1 MTAAPVLD
9 VRHLRAG
16 FVQRTGATAVVRD
29 VSFRVERGDKVA
41 IVGESGCGKSTLA
54 LALLGL
60 LDPPG
65 RVAGGEVVLNGRS
78 IAALGERALCA
89 VRNAEIA
96 LIVQDPMAALDPV
109 KTIGS
114 QIVDTIRRH
123 QPGVDRR
130 TARRRAVEL
139 LREVEVPAAER
150 RLDDHPHQYSGGMR
164 QRVMIAIA
172 LANDPDIVV
181 ADEPTTALDVTTQAQ
196 VLGLLDRLVGERN
209 AAIVLITHN
218 LALVSA
224 FCDRVL
230 VMYAGRIV
238 EQGDV
243 DAVFARPLHP
253 YTEALLAAIPRPSG
267 QARERLPAIPGFPP
281 DPGALPAGCA
291 FEPRC
296 PAGNGREEC
305 VTRAPAARVFACG
318 AGERMAECHLAAD
331 RRGGRASR
339 GGRTG

>member
-1 MTAAPVLD
+1 MTAEPLLD
-9 VRHLRAG
+9 VRHLRAE
-16 FVQRTGATAVVRD
+16 FVHRTGATAVVRD
-29 VSFRVERGDKVA
+29 VSFRVDRGEKVA

-54 LALLGL
+54 LGLLGL

-65 RVAGGEVVLNGRS
+65 RIAGGDVVLNGRS
-78 IAALGERALCA
+78 IATLGDRALGR

-96 LIVQDPMAALDPV
+96 LIFQDPMAALDPV
-109 KTIGS
+109 MTIGS

-123 QPGVDRR
+123 QPGVNRR

-150 RLDDHPHQYSGGMR
+150 RLDDYPHQYSGGMR

-172 LANDPDIVV
+172 LANDPDILI

-196 VLGLLDRLVGERN
+196 VLDLLDRLVGERG

-218 LALVSA
+218 LGLVAA

-238 EQGDV
+238 EQGEV
-243 DAVFARPLHP
+243 DAIFARPLHP
-253 YTEALLAAIPRPSG
+253 YTEALLGAMPRAADVGRD
-267 QARERLPAIPGFPP
+267 RLPSIPGVPP
-281 DPGALPAGCA
+281 DPGELPAGCA

-296 PAGNGREEC
+296 PVGHGRAAC
-305 VTRAPAARVFACG
+305 ITRAPEPVVFESGARTV
-318 AGERMAECHLAAD
+318 MAECHLAGERSD
-331 RRGGRASR
+331 RRPDARGRD
-339 GGRTG
+339 G

>member
-1 MTAAPVLD
+1 MTAQPVLD
-9 VRHLRAG
+9 VRNLRAG
-16 FVQRTGATAVVRD
+16 FVHPTGATDVVRD
-29 VSFRVERGDKVA
+29 VSFRVERGEKVA

-65 RVAGGEVVLNGRS
+65 RIAGGDVVLNGRS
-78 IAALGERALCA
+78 IATLGERALCR

-96 LIVQDPMAALDPV
+96 LIFQDPMAALDPV
-109 KTIGS
+109 MTIGG
-114 QIVDTIRRH
+114 QIADTIRRH
-123 QPGVDRR
+123 QPEVDRR

-150 RLDDHPHQYSGGMR
+150 RLDDYPHQYSGGMR

-172 LANDPDIVV
+172 LANDPDIIV

-196 VLGLLDRLVGERN
+196 VLDLLDRLVSERG

-218 LALVSA
+218 LGLVAA

-243 DAVFARPLHP
+243 DSIFRRPLHP
-253 YTEALLAAIPRPSG
+253 YTEALLGAIPRASG
-267 QARERLPAIPGFPP
+267 PDRDRLPSIPGFPP

-296 PAGNGREEC
+296 PAGHGRDAC
-305 VTRAPAARVFACG
+305 VTRAPAPQVFSRGAREF
-318 AGERMAECHLAAD
+318 MAECHLAAD
-331 RRGGRASR
+331 RSGRANDA
-339 GGRTG
+339 GRAG